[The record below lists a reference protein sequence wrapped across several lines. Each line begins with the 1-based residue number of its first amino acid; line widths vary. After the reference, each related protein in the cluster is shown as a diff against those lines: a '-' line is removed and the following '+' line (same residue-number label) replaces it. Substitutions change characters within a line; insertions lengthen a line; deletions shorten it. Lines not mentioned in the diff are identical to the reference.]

1 MMTDPPRRPAK
12 ARSPGPPIHHLG
24 FRVEDLESAASQF
37 AAAFGIGPFL
47 LLDHVKFDTVLF
59 EGAPASFDHSAAFAA
74 WGDIFVELQQIHGA
88 GPAALA
94 DAVGCMRPPGLN
106 HIAYA
111 VDEPAMESSRL
122 TESGLPLLF
131 HATVGEVE
139 LTWHDAWADLG
150 CGLEIHRASRDLA
163 EFFERIRDATR
174 HWDGQ
179 RLLLRGDR

>member
-1 MMTDPPRRPAK
+1 MMTDPPRRAK
-12 ARSPGPPIHHLG
+12 VRYLRPPIHHLG

-59 EGAPASFDHSAAFAA
+59 EGAPAFFDHSAAFAA

-94 DAVGCMRPPGLN
+94 DAVGCMRPPGPN

-111 VDEPAMESSRL
+111 VDEPTMESSRL

-150 CGLEIHRASRDLA
+150 CGLEIHRASRGQA
-163 EFFERIRDATR
+163 EFFDSIRDATR
-174 HWDGQ
+174 RWDGQ
-179 RLLLRGDR
+179 RLLLRIDG